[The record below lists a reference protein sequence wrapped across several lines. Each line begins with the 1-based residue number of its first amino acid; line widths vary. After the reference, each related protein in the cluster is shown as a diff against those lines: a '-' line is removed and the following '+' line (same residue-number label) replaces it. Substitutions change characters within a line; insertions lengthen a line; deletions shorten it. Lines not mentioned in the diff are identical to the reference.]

1 MSVLVVTDMMWD
13 NVPIL
18 KKRLESLEE
27 GTIINC
33 LYTPQL
39 ESIQKICNNSGLHI
53 LRRCLDLKDK
63 ENGIV
68 EICKTV
74 NCVMIFTN
82 FLEYNTVSS
91 FVLDLCNINE
101 LSHVIFRENTCGFI
115 INDNYQFSKF
125 TPLIRSMLACSTKE
139 SLIKCPEITIE
150 KFKPEKT
157 QTPVESVINRL
168 RSNYEGINKHREE
181 RSIKL
186 LYDKN
191 EQKSAKAMR
200 KQMKEISF
208 LDYSTKKQVWL
219 KEINH
224 KM

>member
-1 MSVLVVTDMMWD
+1 M
-13 NVPIL
+13 
-18 KKRLESLEE
+18 
-27 GTIINC
+27 
-33 LYTPQL
+33 
-39 ESIQKICNNSGLHI
+39 SIQKICNNNGLHI
-53 LRRCLDLKDK
+53 FRRCLDLKDK

-101 LSHVIFRENTCGFI
+101 LSHVIFRENTSGFI

-125 TPLIRSMLACSTKE
+125 KPLIRSMLTCSSKK
-139 SLIKCPEITIE
+139 SFIKCPEMTIE
-150 KFKPEKT
+150 KLKPEKGQLT
-157 QTPVESVINRL
+157 VESIISRL
-168 RSNYEGINKHREE
+168 RSNYKDISRTREE

-186 LYDKN
+186 LYDKS
-191 EQKSAKAMR
+191 EQKYEKTMR

-208 LDYSTKKQVWL
+208 LDYSAKKQVWL
-219 KEINH
+219 KEINPRI
-224 KM
+224 